1 MLKFL
6 QKFFQKN
13 KLEEP
18 PDIQQQLDKKPR
30 TFFQTIKTQVRKLSS
45 IQIFKSS
52 EEKLKKMWDRKL
64 VFSLAS
70 TRIPKPKQL
79 KYIWRF
85 LNKKEILTVR
95 ILLIFILINLAFLGA
110 RFYFVH
116 LKQYPKSGGE
126 YTEGLIGQPQY
137 VNPILAPANEID
149 MDLSRLIFSGLLK
162 YDKNQKLVPDL
173 ASSWSLSKDKKTY
186 TFILRKDIKW
196 HDGENFKADDV
207 VFTIE
212 SIQNPEYES
221 PWQISFQGIK
231 VEKIDDHQ
239 IKFILKEPF
248 APFLSLLTLG
258 ILPKHIWQGIEPSQA
273 NLAEANLK
281 PIGTG
286 PFCFKSLTKDKL
298 GTIKSYTLERN
309 EFPLI
314 KGGQGVVFYD
324 QKPFLKR
331 IIFKFYRDPVEA
343 VFLLKNKKIQGISY
357 LPREQKEELA
367 SVKHLN
373 YHPLYLPQYTAVFF
387 NQKKAPV
394 LGDKGVRLALTHALD
409 KEKIVKEVLGEEGE
423 VIHGPFLA
431 GGLGFNPKLR
441 KYPFDLERANE
452 LLEKAGWK
460 KAVIPSLRS
469 GQALSEAKDP
479 VVRQKNGEKLKFTLT
494 AVDQEEN
501 RKVAEIIKETWTKIG
516 AQVDLQFV
524 AAEDIRGDIIKPRDY
539 QVLLY
544 SIISGFDPDPY
555 PFWHSS
561 QIEDPGL
568 NITSFSFQEADRIL
582 EEARMTTDEKIRQ
595 EKYQHF
601 QNILIEQIPAIFLY
615 NPTYIYPQD
624 KKIKGFDLKRISLP
638 SDRFANVEEWFV
650 KKRRG
655 F

>member
-1 MLKFL
+1 ML
-6 QKFFQKN
+6 KFFQKLSF
-13 KLEEP
+13 KRQSEEP
-18 PDIQQQLDKKPR
+18 PDIQQKLDK
-30 TFFQTIKTQVRKLSS
+30 
-45 IQIFKSS
+45 
-52 EEKLKKMWDRKL
+52 KL

-85 LNKKEILTVR
+85 LSKKEILAVR
-95 ILLIFILINLAFLGA
+95 ILLIFILINLVFLGA

-186 TFILRKDIKW
+186 TFILRKDVKW

-212 SIQNPEYES
+212 SIQNPEYKS

-258 ILPKHIWQGIEPSQA
+258 ILPKHIWQEIEPSQA

-286 PFCFKSLTKDKL
+286 LFYFKSLAKDKL
-298 GTIKSYTLERN
+298 GTIKSYILERN
-309 EFPLI
+309 EFPFI

-331 IIFKFYRDPVEA
+331 IIFKFYRDSVEA

-357 LPREQKEELA
+357 LPREQKEELV

-460 KAVIPSLRS
+460 KTTEKEKVIRKK
-469 GQALSEAKDP
+469 GNEI
-479 VVRQKNGEKLKFTLT
+479 LKFTLT

-501 RKVAEIIKETWTKIG
+501 RKVAEIIKEAWTKIG

-524 AAEDIRGDIIKPRDY
+524 AAEDIRGEIIKPRDY

-582 EEARMTTDEKIRQ
+582 EEARMTTDEKTRQ

-624 KKIKGFDLKRISLP
+624 KEIKGFDLKRIALP

-650 KKRRG
+650 KIKRG